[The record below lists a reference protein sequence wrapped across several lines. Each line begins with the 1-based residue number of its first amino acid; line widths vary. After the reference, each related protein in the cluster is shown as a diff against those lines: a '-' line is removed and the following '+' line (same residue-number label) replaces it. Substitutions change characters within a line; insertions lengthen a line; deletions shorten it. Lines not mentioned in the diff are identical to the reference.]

1 MEKKATYTVIS
12 PPHPSR
18 RLWLAWVAAG
28 VSVVALVVACV
39 TAAVVNEQSTR
50 VNHLE
55 ERLMEMESHLE
66 DILRLTIANHEYDN
80 LDYDGEDGDYVYY
93 DNQDDDEITV
103 RRVLRRKRQ
112 ANSIDNELPDSSAVP
127 IYDQAYGV
135 NLKTQRAPKGLR
147 LYDSLL
153 DTNEEDDDQAGE
165 ETVPETTDSP
175 IKPHHRVSNL
185 WVPKRRRDRLPSSS
199 GPPPLSA
206 RTLVR
211 KIDSAN
217 GQENELAENLFPNVS
232 PPSLRRSRLTERR
245 SRTKS
250 LHGSRRGLKRR
261 QKQRVRSNPTPSSVV
276 FRSSLVKATSR
287 HDGFTSPNSVVPQA
301 NGLLEAPKVVPQ
313 DGSRKIHAFSRPP
326 PSSVYGKKRRKIRNK
341 QTRKW
346 RRRPTITLAHF
357 TASTANST
365 RLSLPTTGEHLD
377 WTAAPWMEKLGLN
390 TKYSVDEG
398 TVTVREAGLYYIY
411 AQILHESGRAGGGF
425 QILVDDIPILECQA
439 PALRPAPS
447 CHTGGVSYLP
457 RNAEVRVRDLDN
469 YLRTVH
475 VGRNTFFGMVKLM
488 DAPNTAEELVL
499 A

>member
-112 ANSIDNELPDSSAVP
+112 TNSIDNELPDSSAVP

-175 IKPHHRVSNL
+175 IKPHH
-185 WVPKRRRDRLPSSS
+185 
-199 GPPPLSA
+199 

-488 DAPNTAEELVL
+488 DAPSTAEELVL

>member
-112 ANSIDNELPDSSAVP
+112 TNSIDNELPDSSAVP

-175 IKPHHRVSNL
+175 IKPHHR
-185 WVPKRRRDRLPSSS
+185 
-199 GPPPLSA
+199 
-206 RTLVR
+206 TLVR

-245 SRTKS
+245 SRT
-250 LHGSRRGLKRR
+250 
-261 QKQRVRSNPTPSSVV
+261 
-276 FRSSLVKATSR
+276 KATSR

-488 DAPNTAEELVL
+488 DAPSTAEELVL

>member
-112 ANSIDNELPDSSAVP
+112 TNSIDNELPDSSAVP

-175 IKPHHRVSNL
+175 IKPHHRDGL
-185 WVPKRRRDRLPSSS
+185 RDPSGSFVW
-199 GPPPLSA
+199 PL
-206 RTLVR
+206 RQTLVR

-245 SRTKS
+245 SRT
-250 LHGSRRGLKRR
+250 
-261 QKQRVRSNPTPSSVV
+261 
-276 FRSSLVKATSR
+276 KATSR

-488 DAPNTAEELVL
+488 DAPSTAEELVL